1 MRSSMLTP
9 EQTQLL
15 HEEKEVLKNV
25 LLRIATSDLPKESL
39 DLLQKSIIQLDELFL
54 LVVVGEF
61 NAGKSALINAMLGEK
76 VLTEGV
82 TPTTSRVTMIRWGD
96 TVKETVV
103 DEGYSVVTHPLE
115 LLKEV
120 NIVDS
125 PGTNAIIRQHER
137 LTEEFVPRSD
147 LVLFTTSADRPMT
160 ESERQF
166 LTRILAW
173 GKKVIFVL
181 NKTDILENPAALEEV
196 KDFISKHAAGVLG
209 DVPQIFPVSAR
220 LAQRAVTEMDPAEKE
235 RLFAA
240 SQIRD
245 LEAYITATLDD
256 SQRLLLKFGNPLGVA
271 VNLVDRAQKSIQVQS
286 DDLKVDSE
294 TAKALETTIAAY
306 RHDLEMELPPRL
318 AEVENILHKLE
329 FRGMDF
335 FDRTF
340 RLTNIHHL
348 IRGDAVRA
356 AFEKEVLEDTPAQID
371 GQVQK
376 LIEWLVE
383 KDLREWQQ
391 VMTYL
396 QRRQAAHVNHIV
408 GGGIAPQAD
417 RRQEIIDKVGE
428 SVKMVVQ
435 SYDQVREASALAS
448 NVESAVAQTALLE
461 VGAVG
466 LGALVSTAVLSSALD
481 ITGMVAAGT
490 LAIVGLFIIPLK
502 RKQARDN
509 FREKIALMRVN
520 LSESLKTSLDAETR
534 HTIGRMEESIAPYM
548 HQHGGGGVGR
558 AAEGSGDAA
567 GEGGVGGEV
576 GRHGSGPCNWR
587 LGMNSRFLLSG
598 FKRGYMMRSI
608 LRASQHYS
616 SINLA
621 INLTSMTSTK

>member
-9 EQTQLL
+9 EQIELL
-15 HEEKEVLKNV
+15 HEEKDVLKNV
-25 LLRIATSDLPKESL
+25 LLRIDKSSLPKDALE
-39 DLLQKSIIQLDELFL
+39 LLQKSITQLDELFL

-61 NAGKSALINAMLGEK
+61 NAGKSALINALLGEK
-76 VLTEGV
+76 VLAEGV
-82 TPTTSRVTMIRWGD
+82 TPTTSRVTMIRWGEE
-96 TVKETVV
+96 VKETVV
-103 DEGYSVVTHPLE
+103 DDGYSVVTHPLD

-147 LVLFTTSADRPMT
+147 LVLFTTSADRPLT

-181 NKTDILENPAALEEV
+181 NKTDILENTAALDEV
-196 KDFISKHAAGVLG
+196 KSFITQHAAGVLG

-220 LAQRAVTEMDPAEKE
+220 LAQRAAVETDPAEKE
-235 RLFAA
+235 RLMEA
-240 SQIRD
+240 SRLQE
-245 LEAYITATLDD
+245 LEAYISSTLDD
-256 SQRLLLKFGNPLGVA
+256 SSRLKLKFGNPLGVA
-271 VNLVDRAQKSIQVQS
+271 VNLVDRAQKNIQAQAE
-286 DDLKVDSE
+286 DLKVDSD
-294 TAKALETTIAAY
+294 TAKALENTITAY
-306 RHDLEMELPPRL
+306 RHDLEAELPPRL

-329 FRGMDF
+329 FRGLDF

-348 IRGDAVRA
+348 VRGDAVRA
-356 AFEKEVLEDTPAQID
+356 DFEKEVLADVPAQID
-371 GQVQK
+371 EQVQK

-396 QRRQAAHVNHIV
+396 QRRQAAHVDHIV

-417 RRQEIIDKVGE
+417 RREEIISKVGE
-428 SVKMVVQ
+428 SVKSVVK
-435 SYDQVREASALAS
+435 SYDRVRESSALAS
-448 NVESAVAQTALLE
+448 SVETAVAQTALFE
-461 VGAVG
+461 AGAVG

-481 ITGMVAAGT
+481 ITGMIAAGT
-490 LAIVGLFIIPLK
+490 LAIVGFFIIPLK

-509 FREKIALMRVN
+509 FREKIVGLRENLNQALT
-520 LSESLKTSLDAETR
+520 TSLDHETK

-548 HQHGGGGVGR
+548 R
-558 AAEGSGDAA
+558 FIKAEMERINTAEG
-567 GEGGVGGEV
+567 E
-576 GRHGSGPCNWR
+576 
-587 LGMNSRFLLSG
+587 LSG
-598 FKRGYMMRSI
+598 LQKDLST
-608 LRASQHYS
+608 LRAKIESVV
-616 SINLA
+616 
-621 INLTSMTSTK
+621 K

>member
-1 MRSSMLTP
+1 MLTP
-9 EQTQLL
+9 EQTELL

-25 LLRIATSDLPKESL
+25 LLRIDKTSLPKDAL
-39 DLLQKSIIQLDELFL
+39 DLLQKSITQLDELFL

-61 NAGKSALINAMLGEK
+61 NAGKSALVNALLGEK
-76 VLTEGV
+76 VLAEGV
-82 TPTTSRVTMIRWGD
+82 TPTTSRVTMIRWGED
-96 TVKETVV
+96 VKETVV
-103 DEGYSVVTHPLE
+103 DEGYSVVTHPLD

-181 NKTDILENPAALEEV
+181 NKTDILENPAALDEV
-196 KDFISKHAAGVLG
+196 KSFITQHAAGVLG
-209 DVPQIFPVSAR
+209 DVPQLFPVSAK
-220 LAQRAVTEMDPAEKE
+220 LAQRSALEADPVEKE
-235 RLFAA
+235 RL
-240 SQIRD
+240 
-245 LEAYITATLDD
+245 LEASHLRELEAFITATLDD
-256 SQRLLLKFGNPLGVA
+256 SSRLALKFNNPLGVA
-271 VNLVDRAQKSIQVQS
+271 VNLVDQAQKNIQVQAE
-286 DDLKVDSE
+286 DLKVDSD
-294 TAKALETTIAAY
+294 TAKALDNTIAAY
-306 RHDLEMELPPRL
+306 RHDLEAELPPRL

-329 FRGMDF
+329 FRGLDF

-348 IRGDAVRA
+348 VRGDAVRA
-356 AFEKEVLEDTPAQID
+356 DFEKEVLEDVPAQID

-396 QRRQAAHVNHIV
+396 QRRQAAHVDHIV

-417 RRQEIIDKVGE
+417 RRQEIIGKVGE
-428 SVKMVVQ
+428 SVKTVVK
-435 SYDQVREASALAS
+435 SYDQVREASSLAS
-448 NVESAVAQTALLE
+448 NVEAAVAQTALFE

-481 ITGMVAAGT
+481 ITGMIAAGT

-509 FREKIALMRVN
+509 FREKIVAMRENLNQALT
-520 LSESLKTSLDAETR
+520 TSLDHETK

-548 HQHGGGGVGR
+548 R
-558 AAEGSGDAA
+558 FIKAEMERIETAEGELA
-567 GEGGVGGEV
+567 G
-576 GRHGSGPCNWR
+576 
-587 LGMNSRFLLSG
+587 LQKDLST
-598 FKRGYMMRSI
+598 
-608 LRASQHYS
+608 LRAKVD
-616 SINLA
+616 
-621 INLTSMTSTK
+621 TMVK

>member
-15 HEEKEVLKNV
+15 HEEKDVLKNV
-25 LLRIATSDLPKESL
+25 LLRIANSDLPKESL

-61 NAGKSALINAMLGEK
+61 NAGKSALINALLGEK

-82 TPTTSRVTMIRWGD
+82 TPTTSRVTMIRWGEA
-96 TVKETVV
+96 VKETVV

-166 LTRILAW
+166 LTRIMAW

-181 NKTDILENPAALEEV
+181 NKTDILENPAALDEV
-196 KDFISKHAAGVLG
+196 KDFITKHAAGVLG
-209 DVPQIFPVSAR
+209 DVPQLFPVSAR
-220 LAQRAVTEMDPAEKE
+220 LAQRAAAETDSAEKE
-235 RLFAA
+235 RLLEA
-240 SQIRD
+240 SHLRD
-245 LEAYITATLDD
+245 LEEYITATLDD
-256 SQRLLLKFGNPLGVA
+256 SERVSLKFKNPLGVA
-271 VNLVDRAQKSIQVQS
+271 VNLVDRAQKNVQAQS

-428 SVKMVVQ
+428 SVKTVVK
-435 SYDQVREASALAS
+435 SYDQVREASALAAG
-448 NVESAVAQTALLE
+448 VEAAVAQTALLE

-520 LSESLKTSLDAETR
+520 LSESLKTSLDAETK

-548 HQHGGGGVGR
+548 R
-558 AAEGSGDAA
+558 FIKAEMERIETAEGELA
-567 GEGGVGGEV
+567 G
-576 GRHGSGPCNWR
+576 
-587 LGMNSRFLLSG
+587 LQKDLAT
-598 FKRGYMMRSI
+598 
-608 LRASQHYS
+608 LRA
-616 SINLA
+616 
-621 INLTSMTSTK
+621 KVEVVVK